1 MRKNNLQYANG
12 KAAICELFFCESQ
25 SFFRIYQIPR
35 YAEVFITFVFNNV
48 FCAIKKRRTD
58 ASVTEKIIVE
68 YIKLRNMKSLLIKDT
83 TISERAQIVR
93 EALGAESDCEG
104 IDLSDMYDDYIYG
117 FKEIAEINLE
127 FSEKHAGTVVAGK
140 MSRPSG
146 CGFNR

>member
-1 MRKNNLQYANG
+1 
-12 KAAICELFFCESQ
+12 
-25 SFFRIYQIPR
+25 
-35 YAEVFITFVFNNV
+35 
-48 FCAIKKRRTD
+48 
-58 ASVTEKIIVE
+58 
-68 YIKLRNMKSLLIKDT
+68 MKSLLIKDT

-117 FKEIAEINLE
+117 FKELADINRE
-127 FSEKHAGTVVAGK
+127 FSEKHVGTVVAGK

>member
-1 MRKNNLQYANG
+1 M
-12 KAAICELFFCESQ
+12 
-25 SFFRIYQIPR
+25 
-35 YAEVFITFVFNNV
+35 
-48 FCAIKKRRTD
+48 
-58 ASVTEKIIVE
+58 
-68 YIKLRNMKSLLIKDT
+68 RNMKSLLIKDT

-117 FKEIAEINLE
+117 FKELADINRE
-127 FSEKHAGTVVAGK
+127 FSEKHAGIVVAGK

>member
-1 MRKNNLQYANG
+1 M
-12 KAAICELFFCESQ
+12 
-25 SFFRIYQIPR
+25 
-35 YAEVFITFVFNNV
+35 
-48 FCAIKKRRTD
+48 
-58 ASVTEKIIVE
+58 
-68 YIKLRNMKSLLIKDT
+68 RNMKSLLIKDT

-117 FKEIAEINLE
+117 FKELADINRE